1 MEGLG
6 SPLEK
11 ELTFVPA
18 NEASADDLDAIF
30 GTRGEPAKCQ
40 CQWFKHSASEY
51 RAMTTETRAALLREQ
66 TECGHPEAE
75 TTTGI
80 VAYLDGEPVGWCA
93 VEPRTAYPR
102 LATARI
108 PWAGRREDPADEGV
122 WSVTCFVV
130 RAGFRQQG
138 IGRALAQASV
148 DFARE
153 RGARSLEGYALIPE
167 PGREV
172 MWGELFVGSRSMFA
186 AAGFAEVSRPSPRRA
201 VMRIDF

>member
-1 MEGLG
+1 M
-6 SPLEK
+6 S
-11 ELTFVPA
+11 
-18 NEASADDLDAIF
+18 
-30 GTRGEPAKCQ
+30 
-40 CQWFKHSASEY
+40 
-51 RAMTTETRAALLREQ
+51 TETRAALLREQ

-80 VAYLDGEPVGWCA
+80 VAYLDSEPVGWCA

-108 PWAGRREDPADEGV
+108 PWAGRREDPADDGV

-186 AAGFAEVSRPSPRRA
+186 AAGFAEVGRPSPRRGRYA
-201 VMRIDF
+201 HRLLTTYLVAPNSPILPSNSPRSGPTAQRRSDKSARVTPSYAQDRGNSAQ